1 MARASLAACAV
12 LAAFATVACGTD
24 ATNRTGTTSRSVA
37 GSAGADK
44 ATAGADKATGKRVA
58 DPRPSYPRLLR
69 SATSPRPTGF
79 VPAVTWRRQTAVWI
93 ARSGSRIALLSF
105 NQRLI
110 ELRLHAG
117 TEDPGSSGWRLGPE
131 VAGAERQRLVAAFN
145 GGFKLDIGAGGFFSH
160 GRDRRAAATRARLDR
175 DLHRRVHRY
184 RRLAAGCARG
194 REASRFGPPEPDAA
208 DLRRPPCLDARLP
221 HLLGGDAR
229 GCQRPGPLC
238 TRDHRGRPPDLGRR
252 RASHDD
258 ELANAL
264 LAAHVVRAVEL
275 DINPEWVAGYLYGH
289 RGGQGRSRRCRSSPA
304 SRGSRASSSPRRTR
318 DFFALVPLSSTVTS
332 AP

>member
-24 ATNRTGTTSRSVA
+24 ATNKTGTTSRSVA

-69 SATSPRPTGF
+69 SATNPRPTGF

-145 GGFKLDIGAGGFFSH
+145 GGFKLNIGAGGFFSQ
-160 GRDRRAAATRARLDR
+160 GRDAVPLQHGLGSIVTYTDGYTDIGAWRQDVPGARSQVASVRQNLTLLISGGRSASTLNCLTCWGAT
-175 DLHRRVHRY
+175 
-184 RRLAAGCARG
+184 
-194 REASRFGPPEPDAA
+194 
-208 DLRRPPCLDARLP
+208 
-221 HLLGGDAR
+221 LGGVSDPAR
-229 GCQRPGPLC
+229 SA
-238 TRDHRGRPPDLGRR
+238 LGIT
-252 RASHDD
+252 ADGHLVWAGG
-258 ELANAL
+258 ENLTTMQLADAL

-289 RGGQGRSRRCRSSPA
+289 RGGRGPLAPVPIVPSQQGLPGQFLSPW
-304 SRGSRASSSPRRTR
+304 TR
-318 DFFALVPLSSTVTS
+318 DFFALAVR
-332 AP
+332 